1 MINLVKIIDELK
13 DNGFWV
19 VGIEV
24 NNVID
29 YRNFEVDMLL
39 VIVIGSEG

>member
-29 YRNFEVDMLL
+29 YRNLEVDMLL